1 MERRQTIIN
10 ETNSFNNQK
19 NDIISK
25 IRLFLLQM
33 LQNKH
38 KKEIWKYIVGYG
50 ERLLYILHD
59 NVRLS
64 DYSKRQ
70 WTADALLPNPVITMR
85 LK

>member
-38 KKEIWKYIVGYG
+38 KKEIWKYIVG
-50 ERLLYILHD
+50 
-59 NVRLS
+59 
-64 DYSKRQ
+64 
-70 WTADALLPNPVITMR
+70 
-85 LK
+85 